1 MAGPGRGPERSDS
14 RDEDMPHTPPSAAEA
29 RRLLASRKIEKVVVL
44 GANGTMGYGSAALF
58 TQAVPEVTFLAR
70 TKAKAEEGLGAAI
83 KQVRSPTV
91 ANGAKIGSYDAD
103 LEAAV
108 AEADLVFEALTED
121 FAVKREMFDKVEK
134 HRRDD
139 SIVATVTSGLSIN
152 QLCEG
157 RSESFRRH
165 FLGLHF
171 FNPPNVIVGTELI
184 AGDDTDPE
192 VVDFV
197 EAFSRIRLGREM
209 IRTAD
214 TPAFAGNRVGFKVL
228 NESAQLAEELG
239 PVLVD
244 RLVGPYT
251 GRALTPLATIDLV
264 GWDIH
269 GAIVENVYDNTDD
282 EAHEANKL
290 PAYMAALMEKG
301 VLGNKTGRGFFYRDE
316 DKKQHVLDPGTGS
329 YRPVSEVVLPDLS
342 YIDDVSALYRE
353 GRYREG
359 MQVFL
364 AAEGDEAAI
373 ARKVVA
379 GYVSYAFHRVGEVTE
394 TIDGIDRI
402 MGMGFNWAPPSVLVD
417 TMGGAAEA
425 VGMIE
430 KAGVPVP
437 PALEEAARTGKPE
450 RFFDHP
456 RINTGR
462 FFVAG

>member
-1 MAGPGRGPERSDS
+1 MTASS
-14 RDEDMPHTPPSAAEA
+14 SKALTPKQVRE
-29 RRLLASRKIEKVVVL
+29 LLASRSLEKVVVL

-58 TQAVPEVTFLAR
+58 TQAVPQVTFLAR
-70 TKAKAEEGLGAAI
+70 TKAKAEEGLGAAV

-91 ANGAKIGSYDAD
+91 ASRSTVGDYEHD

-121 FAVKREMFDKVEK
+121 LAVKKEIFDKVEK
-134 HRRDD
+134 FRRPD

-152 QLCEG
+152 ALCEG
-157 RSESFRRH
+157 RDESFRKN

-184 AGDDTDPE
+184 AGNDTDPE
-192 VVDFV
+192 VLDFI
-197 EAFSRIRLGREM
+197 EAFSRVRLGREM

-228 NESAQLAEELG
+228 NEAAQMAEQLG

-269 GAIVENVYDNTDD
+269 RAIVDNVYDNTKD
-282 EAHEANKL
+282 EAHATLKL
-290 PAYMAALMEKG
+290 PAYMDKLMEKG
-301 VLGNKTGRGFFYRDE
+301 VLGNKTGRGFFWKDE
-316 DKKQHVLDPGTGS
+316 DKVRHALDP
-329 YRPVSEVVLPDLS
+329 VSGGYKPEKEIKLPALD
-342 YIDDVSALYRE
+342 YIDDVSRLHNE
-353 GRYREG
+353 GRYTAA

-364 AAEGDEAAI
+364 AADGHEANLAK
-373 ARKVVA
+373 KVVA

-394 TIDGIDRI
+394 NIDGIDRI
-402 MGMGFNWAPPSVLVD
+402 MGMGFNWAPPGVLVD
-417 TMGGAAEA
+417 TIGIQGTVE
-425 VGMIE
+425 MIE
-430 KAGVPVP
+430 RASLPVP
-437 PALEEAARTGKPE
+437 ENLAEAARTGRTEP
-450 RFFDHP
+450 FFNHA
-456 RINTGR
+456 RINVGR

>member
-1 MAGPGRGPERSDS
+1 MSS
-14 RDEDMPHTPPSAAEA
+14 TPPSAAEA

-58 TQAVPEVTFLAR
+58 TQAVPEVIFLAR
-70 TKAKAEEGLGAAI
+70 TKTKAEQGLGAAI

-91 ANGAKIGSYDAD
+91 ASRSRVGSYQDD

-108 AEADLVFEALTED
+108 TGADLVFEALTED
-121 FAVKREMFDKVEK
+121 FAVKKDMFDQVEK
-134 HRRDD
+134 FRRDD

-152 QLCEG
+152 ALCEG
-157 RSESFRRH
+157 RSESFRQH

-184 AGDDTDPE
+184 AGNETDPE
-192 VVDFV
+192 LVDFV
-197 EAFSRIRLGREM
+197 EAFSRRRLGREM

-228 NESAQLAEELG
+228 NQAAQLAEQLG

-244 RLVGPYT
+244 RLIGPYT
-251 GRALTPLATIDLV
+251 GRAMTPLATIDLV

-269 GAIVENVYDNTDD
+269 RAIVDNVFERTHD
-282 EAHEANKL
+282 EAHLANRL
-290 PAYMAALMEKG
+290 PGYMNRLMEKG
-301 VLGNKTGRGFFYRDE
+301 VMGNKTGRGFFYVDDE
-316 DKKQHVLDPGTGS
+316 KRQHVLDPASGE
-329 YRPVSEVVLPDLS
+329 YQPVSEIVLPDLG
-342 YIDDVSALYRE
+342 YIDDVTRLYAE
-353 GRYREG
+353 GRYQEG

-364 AAEGDEAAI
+364 AADGHEAAI
-373 ARKVVA
+373 ARRLIA
-379 GYVSYAFHRVGEVTE
+379 GYISYAFHRVGEVTE

-417 TMGGAAEA
+417 TMGGAAVA
-425 VGMIE
+425 VDMID

-437 PALEEAARTGKPE
+437 SILEEAARSGEPK
-450 RFFDHP
+450 RFFDNP
-456 RINTGR
+456 RINIGR